1 MQTPKRDISAVALP
15 PALIFTTALTCGVLA
30 ALALQIYLSQAGF
43 DFAAL
48 WQNLLG
54 AGARELRTTGPWWA
68 IAGLAFVTGGIVAA
82 ALSRLPPPWR
92 RHRPLRWTA
101 GALLVLLLAHI
112 GHSDTAHATVGPGA
126 NVAVAL
132 AALVTAALFA
142 ALGAY
147 LAMRR

>member
-43 DFAAL
+43 DLAAL

-54 AGARELRTTGPWWA
+54 AGARQLRTTGPWWA

-82 ALSRLPPPWR
+82 VLTRLPPPWR

-112 GHSDTAHATVGPGA
+112 GHSPMGPQTVGPGA

-132 AALVTAALFA
+132 AALVVAALLA